1 MKKIL
6 LLALIAVFVTI
17 PFGSFAQTAISDR
30 DMSAIFAQEGSII
43 AISRSGSITITLND
57 FTVKSQS
64 WGVISSTDG
73 LDFWSPGRPGYHP
86 KYTGDSYIGY
96 ADFNV
101 TGGLVKSS
109 GTMIIDV
116 TYNPAV
122 LSNCQVIATLNSVH
136 IDAGAL
142 GYDFKIK
149 LGTDPTLAG
158 NQTLGHVYMS
168 GPVYTMSGTATV
180 YAYSGSP
187 PH

>member
-6 LLALIAVFVTI
+6 LLALISVFVTI
-17 PFGSFAQTAISDR
+17 PFGSFAQTAISDK
-30 DMSAIFAQEGSII
+30 DMDTIFAGSII
-43 AISRSGSITITLND
+43 SISRSGSITIILND
-57 FTVKSQS
+57 FTLKSKS
-64 WGVISSTDG
+64 WGVISATDG
-73 LDFWSPGRPGYHP
+73 LDFWSPGLSGYRP
-86 KYTGDSYIGY
+86 KYTGDFYIGY

-109 GTMIIDV
+109 GTMVIDV

-122 LSNCQVIATLNSVH
+122 LSNCQVIATMNSIH

-180 YAYSGSP
+180 YARTGNIFTP
-187 PH
+187 